1 MANENGEYP
10 GNDWANGF
18 MRGMSFCKADW
29 TALLYDEDHG
39 GSIVPI
45 LALAHEHDPDIG
57 MRPYQE
63 PISAERRENLIIGVA
78 AGVMH
83 IYKYFQYKYFQRPS
97 PRDMSLVSESSTY
110 RRALPKIGRNEYCPC
125 GSGKKFKHCC
135 GKITIH

>member
-1 MANENGEYP
+1 
-10 GNDWANGF
+10 

-29 TALLYDEDHG
+29 TALLDDEDHV

-63 PISAERRENLIIGVA
+63 PICAERRENLIVA

-83 IYKYFQYKYFQRPS
+83 IYKYFQRPS
-97 PRDMSLVSESSTY
+97 PRDMSLV
-110 RRALPKIGRNEYCPC
+110 LPKIGRNEHCSC
-125 GSGKKFKHCC
+125 GSGKKFEHCC